1 MGVKD
6 VVIKVTADTS
16 QAVRGFQKMNRSVG
30 GQLTKQEKAM
40 AGLRRA
46 AIPATAALVGLG
58 LGAKKAVDAA
68 ADMNEALSKNEVLFT
83 TQAKDVA
90 EWSKGMAK
98 GFGISRKA
106 ALDAAG
112 TFATFGKSAGLQGK
126 DLSAFSTDLTE
137 LASDL
142 ASFNNTSPE
151 EAIEALG
158 SALRGEAEPMR
169 KYGVLLDDASLRQ
182 EALAQGLIKTTKQ
195 ALTPQQKVLAAQKLI
210 LKQTA
215 DAQGDYARTS
225 NSAANR
231 QKALRAQLENVTAE
245 LGTALLPAFTM
256 LVGWMQKA
264 ATWASKNTTT
274 VKVLIA
280 TFGGLAAAIVAAN
293 VAMKAYKVATDAAKV
308 AQAALNVAMR
318 LNPIGIVVT
327 ALAAL
332 AAAVVIAYNKS
343 ETFRGMV
350 ESVWNWLKT
359 LGGWLTT
366 TGTTVFDGLK
376 GAYEAIQPVVD
387 TFITALKWLWNTGKT
402 ALGWYAALGKLYFKG
417 IKSAFEALE
426 TPIEAVKSALSWLW
440 NTGKSAINWLAGRFD
455 FGVLSSAAN
464 AVATALEKVV
474 AALKWIMRNAASA
487 ISWLKKLNPLGG
499 TGRVPD
505 VLRPRSTATLSPST
519 RSQTVNVVI
528 DGDTRALISEE
539 MVSRALQRMILR
551 SDARNGMSW
560 AL

>member
-1 MGVKD
+1 MGNSIVLK
-6 VVIKVTADTS
+6 VVSDTKG
-16 QAVRGFQKMNRSVG
+16 AVAGLKQLNRAVG
-30 GQLTKQEKAM
+30 GQMSKTDKVLSGIRK
-40 AGLRRA
+40 A
-46 AIPATAALVGLG
+46 AIPATAALAGLG
-58 LGAKKAVDAA
+58 VGAKKAVDAA

-90 EWSKGMAK
+90 KWSKGMAK

-112 TFATFGKSAGLQGK
+112 TFATFGKSAGLQGAN
-126 DLSAFSTDLTE
+126 LSAFSTDLTE

-225 NSAANR
+225 DSAANR

-245 LGTALLPAFTM
+245 LGNALLPAFTM

-264 ATWASKNTTT
+264 ATWASQNTTT

-293 VAMKAYKVATDAAKV
+293 VALKAYTVAAKAAKA
-308 AQAALNVAMR
+308 AQVALNAAMR

-332 AAAVVIAYNKS
+332 VAGIVIAYKKS
-343 ETFRGMV
+343 ETFRGIV
-350 ESVWNWLKT
+350 QKVWDWIKKLANVIKTVAKGAFAALKT
-359 LGGWLTT
+359 YI
-366 TGTTVFDGLK
+366 DI
-376 GAYEAIQPVVD
+376 A
-387 TFITALKWLWNTGKT
+387 TAPMR
-402 ALGWYAALGKLYFKG
+402 ALIAAMEKIISLARK
-417 IKSAFEALE
+417 
-426 TPIEAVKSALSWLW
+426 VKSA
-440 NTGKSAINWLAGRFD
+440 IQ
-455 FGVLSSAAN
+455 
-464 AVATALEKVV
+464 
-474 AALKWIMRNAASA
+474 
-487 ISWLKKLNPLGG
+487 G

-505 VLRPRSTATLSPST
+505 VLRPRNTATLTPTSRST
-519 RSQTVNVVI
+519 TVNVSL
-528 DGDTRALISEE
+528 DAPTQTLISEE
-539 MVSRALQRMILR
+539 QVTRALVRLLQR
-551 SDARNGMSW
+551 SDARNGLAFS
-560 AL
+560 L